1 MTSASTRLTRSRV
14 WLAPACGLAVV
25 LLAGCGDGGVSLPT
39 PSGSLSIPSISVSR
53 PSVSIPSGTTE
64 PSVIVPESPTP
75 EPSDEPSTE
84 PPDETPT
91 PDETTPE
98 PTDTPTRTKTPAPT
112 KSVVVTQTVTP
123 TAEDTP
129 TPSETPT
136 ATPSPSVSAAGEPV
150 DDDDGGVPAWLWW
163 VLAAVLAALA
173 AWLAVQA
180 RRRNAWDAELAP
192 VEAEI
197 DWFGRELLPQ
207 LQQTG
212 TPDALAGG
220 WHVSAARVEA
230 AEDRLTGLEASA
242 PDQTRAARA
251 RTLRDAVRTSRSDVD
266 TLVAN
271 RDQASTPVVLAEA
284 TTRLLAALDPPPTHR

>member
-1 MTSASTRLTRSRV
+1 MTSASTHRTRSRV
-14 WLAPACGLAVV
+14 WLAPACGLAV
-25 LLAGCGDGGVSLPT
+25 LLVAGCGDGGITVPT

-53 PSVSIPSGTTE
+53 PSASIPSETTE

-84 PPDETPT
+84 PPDETS
-91 PDETTPE
+91 TPE
-98 PTDTPTRTKTPAPT
+98 PTETPTKTPRPT
-112 KSVVVTQTVTP
+112 KSVVVTETVTP
-123 TAEDTP
+123 TPEDTP

-136 ATPSPSVSAAGEPV
+136 ATPSPTVSAAGEPV
-150 DDDDGGVPAWLWW
+150 DADDGGLPAWLWW
-163 VLAAVLAALA
+163 LLAALLAALA
-173 AWLAVQA
+173 VWLVLRA
-180 RRRNAWDAELAP
+180 RRRSAWDAELAP

-197 DWFGRELLPQ
+197 DCFGRELLPQ
-207 LQQTG
+207 LQQTR

-230 AEDRLTGLEASA
+230 AEDQLTGLEASA
-242 PDQTRAARA
+242 PDETRAARA
-251 RTLRDAVRTSRSDVD
+251 RTLRDAVRTSRTDVD

-284 TTRLLAALDPPPTHR
+284 TTRLLSALEPPPPPQHR

>member
-1 MTSASTRLTRSRV
+1 MTSASTRPTRSRV

-98 PTDTPTRTKTPAPT
+98 PTDTPTKTKTPPPT

-150 DDDDGGVPAWLWW
+150 DDDGGVPAWLWW

-173 AWLAVQA
+173 AWLTVQA

-207 LQQTG
+207 LQQTR